1 VITQEGMMMRFLKA
15 IYSLLAALILIWGC
29 DVIEPPYLIVNN
41 EVDTTRFPVPEFPD
55 RTEFVKKV
63 LLEDFTG
70 HKCGNCPKANEEII
84 RLEQVYH
91 DQLIPVAIHVTD
103 VFASADE
110 TGYYTNDYRTPTG
123 DELDVYFGIEAA
135 GLPRGLVNR
144 AEYNTQTILS
154 YSAWEGAIAAQ
165 LSTGPVIDIQI
176 ITQYDADSN
185 DFAVHVQAHL
195 LEDFHHTLNLS
206 AFIIEDSIVS
216 AQKDYNHDPTVIEA
230 YTHRHMLRASL
241 NGTWGDPL
249 FESSAAN
256 GQKILKSYHSAF
268 NMAYNPLNCSVVA
281 FVYDADTREVLQ
293 AEEVKII
300 K

>member
-1 VITQEGMMMRFLKA
+1 MMIRFLKA
-15 IYSLLAALILIWGC
+15 ISSLLIALTLILGC
-29 DVIEPPYLIVNN
+29 DVIEPPYTIMNN
-41 EVDTTRFPVPEFPD
+41 EADTTRFPVPEFPE
-55 RTEFVKKV
+55 RTEYVKKV
-63 LLEDFTG
+63 FLEHFTG
-70 HKCGNCPKANEEII
+70 HKCGNCPRANEEVI
-84 RLEQVYH
+84 RLEQFYH
-91 DQLIPVAIHVTD
+91 DQLIPVAIHVTN
-103 VFASADE
+103 FFGGADE
-110 TGYYTNDYRTPTG
+110 SGYFTNDYRTPTG
-123 DELDVYFGIEAA
+123 DDLDDYFGIEAA

-144 AEYNTQTILS
+144 TEYNTRTILIHS
-154 YSAWEGAIAAQ
+154 DWEGAIATQ
-165 LSTGPVIDIQI
+165 LSTDPVIDLQI

-185 DFAVHVQAHL
+185 DFVAHIQTHL

-216 AQKDYNHDPTVIEA
+216 AQKDYNNDPTVIED

-256 GQKILKSYHSAF
+256 GHKILKSFSAAF
-268 NMAYNPLNCSVVA
+268 NMEYNPLNCTIVA